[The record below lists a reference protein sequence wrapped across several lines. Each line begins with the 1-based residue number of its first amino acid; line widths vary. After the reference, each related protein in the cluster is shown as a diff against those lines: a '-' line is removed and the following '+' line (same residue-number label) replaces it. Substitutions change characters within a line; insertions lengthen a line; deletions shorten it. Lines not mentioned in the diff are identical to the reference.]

1 MKVQEYFNDVFSYA
15 YGIEAWIEKYFKSVN
30 FELEYTFASH
40 LAIVDWFG
48 NKEEVKESYNRIK
61 NSWIDDYK
69 AFTEV
74 VMCVNMLSWANDQ
87 LLKHSFDDRE
97 EWVDF
102 YSDLYYQARD
112 DFYSKYENNKEACDY
127 FFKCTD

>member
-15 YGIEAWIEKYFKSVN
+15 YGIEAWIENYFKSVN
-30 FELEYTFASH
+30 FELEYTFASD

-69 AFTEV
+69 AFTQV

-87 LLKHSFDDRE
+87 LIKHCFDDRE

-112 DFYSKYENNKEACDY
+112 DFYSKYENNEEACNY